1 MFAPPLIVLAMLASP
16 VSANDVPAIVVQ
28 QGTASIYADTFQG
41 RATAIG
47 EPHDQ
52 WSLTAASPVLPLGA
66 LVTVTNLD
74 TGKAVQVEINDRG
87 PSADGRIIDLSRRAA
102 SRIGLSAREG
112 LTPVRV
118 EAHASRQ
125 PTLKLIQDVGRLAKA
140 GAGRKVS
147 ARTILPNGTRERYG
161 RE

>member
-1 MFAPPLIVLAMLASP
+1 MFAPVLIVFALLASP
-16 VSANDVPAIVVQ
+16 AYSKEAPAIVVQ

-41 RATAIG
+41 RATASG

-66 LVTVTNLD
+66 LVTVTNLN

-87 PSADGRIIDLSRRAA
+87 PSTEGRIIDLSRRAA
-102 SRIGLSAREG
+102 ARIGLGAREG
-112 LTPVRV
+112 VAPVRV
-118 EAHASRQ
+118 EAYAARQ
-125 PTLKLIQDVGRLAKA
+125 TTLKLKAEVGRLAKA
-140 GAGRKVS
+140 HAPARKVS
-147 ARTILPNGTRERYG
+147 LPDGARQRYG